1 MVDCEEIFLVDST
14 GAAALSH
21 YHAYAERY
29 GVDLRLT
36 RVHSGTHELL
46 TLAGVV
52 EEIGEDRFHDTVR
65 GAVDAAVAK
74 TTDRHRDSP
83 SA

>member
-1 MVDCEEIFLVDST
+1 M
-14 GAAALSH
+14 
-21 YHAYAERY
+21 
-29 GVDLRLT
+29 DLRLA

-74 TTDRHRDSP
+74 TTDHHRESP
-83 SA
+83 ST